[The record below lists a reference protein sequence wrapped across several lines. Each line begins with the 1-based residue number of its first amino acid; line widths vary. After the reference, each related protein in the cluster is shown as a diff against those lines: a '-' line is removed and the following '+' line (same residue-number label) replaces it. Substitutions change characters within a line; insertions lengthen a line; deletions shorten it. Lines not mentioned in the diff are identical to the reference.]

1 MVDLCHLS
9 HQKGSKGFTDTF
21 RVLSRFEVKE
31 ETILLKAREQK
42 DASLV
47 SLFATFPWGGSR
59 AFSAPTR
66 GRERERDKEKEKE
79 REREREKCSPL

>member
-47 SLFATFPWGGSR
+47 SLFATFPRGVARLFR
-59 AFSAPTR
+59 ADA
-66 GRERERDKEKEKE
+66 REREREKEKEKEKEKE
-79 REREREKCSPL
+79 REKCSPL

>member
-47 SLFATFPWGGSR
+47 SLFATFPRGVARLFR
-59 AFSAPTR
+59 ADA
-66 GRERERDKEKEKE
+66 RERERERKRKRK